1 MEPEKMCAEYY
12 RDVYRF
18 VLSLV
23 KNPDEAEEVTQ
34 ETFIKAVTSIRSF
47 DGTKDI
53 RAWLFT
59 IARNTYISKYRK
71 EKHIA
76 DQEIDEN
83 QADNTAVSFMQA
95 LEDEETAFLIHKFL
109 HTMDEPYKEVFS
121 LRVFG
126 ELDFKKIG
134 SLFGK
139 SDNWARVT
147 FYRAKSQIKQYMEV
161 MDNE

>member
-83 QADNTAVSFMQA
+83 QADNTSVSFMQA

>member
-83 QADNTAVSFMQA
+83 QADYTSVSFMQA

>member
-34 ETFIKAVTSIRSF
+34 ETFIKAVTSISSF
-47 DGTKDI
+47 DGAKDI

>member
-1 MEPEKMCAEYY
+1 MEPEKMYAEYY

-83 QADNTAVSFMQA
+83 QADNTSVSFMQA